1 MWLTLQNMDSYSSTR
16 RFRLGGLTA
25 VLRLAGL
32 VFLHEWILWVQDRG
46 ILGTYD
52 SLFGVILITLLFL
65 FPPQDMLF
73 TLYKIHGYHFYLWLL
88 LYPPSKLKFQEYIY
102 EFSFIIINSPLL
114 FIGKKSVLV
123 YIVMMVYRLIIWKYL
138 GLEMDSYKESKLLKI
153 TEYFFIFYA
162 LYCSIKLFITLVK
175 LFIVEALKIIQ
186 LVRTHG
192 LYSVTI
198 LTDFI
203 SSRVLSQLFLFW
215 IAYFA
220 IAIKKGYE
228 TMDQETMSR
237 EDLQVSVCN
246 CTDMCRSIVGLAA
259 ASAAVSYI
267 SHYLRLISRLF
278 LHGCE
283 NVTALSESNKC
294 YQEGMVF
301 FSIVRFVLSKT
312 DFQERDP
319 NNQVGFI
326 LLLVV
331 TIFLN
336 SVHQLLDSE
345 IFPLRAFPAI
355 HIFKSIRVLIMYGL
369 LLPLFLYVD
378 HAVCMLV
385 GFDISF
391 PIAIMGLSKCI
402 QIIFTIDM
410 YYTISIRRV
419 IRSLDSVNYV
429 KSRLQLLDCSMRRR
443 IQHDSDYFVCFTL
456 LSQCSECISN
466 SFVLRREASKS
477 LFRNKSY
484 MSSAKLTQNSLREL
498 DKQG

>member
-1 MWLTLQNMDSYSSTR
+1 MWPTLQNMDFYSSTR
-16 RFRLGGLTA
+16 RFLLGGLTA

-32 VFLHEWILWVQDRG
+32 VLLHEFILWMQDRG
-46 ILGTYD
+46 TLGTYG

-88 LYPPSKLKFQEYIY
+88 LYPPSKLKFQEYIF

-123 YIVMMVYRLIIWKYL
+123 YIVMMVFRLIIWKYL
-138 GLEMDSYKESKLLKI
+138 GLKMDSYDERELLNI
-153 TEYFFIFYA
+153 TEYLYIFYA
-162 LYCSIKLFITLVK
+162 LYRSIRLYITLVK
-175 LFIVEALKIIQ
+175 IFIVEALKIIQ

-215 IAYFA
+215 IAYFV
-220 IAIKKGYE
+220 IAIKNGYE
-228 TMDQETMSR
+228 TMDQETMSW
-237 EDLQVSVCN
+237 EDLQLSVCN
-246 CTDMCRSIVGLAA
+246 FVTDMCRSIVGFAS
-259 ASAAVSYI
+259 ASAAVSYV

-283 NVTALSESNKC
+283 DVTALSESNKC
-294 YQEGMVF
+294 FQEGMIF
-301 FSIVRFVLSKT
+301 LLFVRFVLSKT
-312 DFQERDP
+312 DFQGHDP

-355 HIFKSIRVLIMYGL
+355 HIFKSTRVLIMYGL
-369 LLPLFLYVD
+369 LLSLFLYVD

-385 GFDISF
+385 GFDTSF
-391 PIAIMGLSKCI
+391 PIVIMGLSKCI

-410 YYTISIRRV
+410 YYTISIRRAL
-419 IRSLDSVNYV
+419 RSLDRVNYV
-429 KSRLQLLDCSMRRR
+429 RSRLQLLDFAGFVVVACVGGFST
-443 IQHDSDYFVCFTL
+443 IQIILYAL
-456 LSQCSECISN
+456 LCYHS
-466 SFVLRREASKS
+466 V
-477 LFRNKSY
+477 RNVFQIV
-484 MSSAKLTQNSLREL
+484 SS
-498 DKQG
+498 